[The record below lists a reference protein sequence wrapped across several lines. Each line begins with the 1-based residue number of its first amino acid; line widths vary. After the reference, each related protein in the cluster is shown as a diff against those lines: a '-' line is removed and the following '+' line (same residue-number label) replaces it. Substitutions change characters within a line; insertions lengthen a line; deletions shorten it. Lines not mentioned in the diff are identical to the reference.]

1 MPVLRNRVATSA
13 MNFYKFI
20 FTQTSAKMTRAE
32 RSREETS
39 RLSRRLSKVTL
50 GIDGDGDKGSR
61 RAKKIQFLLHCK
73 RLGS

>member
-32 RSREETS
+32 RSYEENVVIATFITDDLAHRRRRRQRFASREENS
-39 RLSRRLSKVTL
+39 VPITL
-50 GIDGDGDKGSR
+50 
-61 RAKKIQFLLHCK
+61 
-73 RLGS
+73 